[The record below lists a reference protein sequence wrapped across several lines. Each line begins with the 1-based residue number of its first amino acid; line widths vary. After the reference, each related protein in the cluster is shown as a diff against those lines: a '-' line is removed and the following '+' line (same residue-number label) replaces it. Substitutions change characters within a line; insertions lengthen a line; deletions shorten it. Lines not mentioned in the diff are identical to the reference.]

1 MTTTRFPVDNK
12 PSPAVGLTDFSGTT
26 TAAAALTI
34 MPDNPDAT
42 EYRLQNLSQ
51 TEILWFNDTGGA
63 AAAFTPGSYA
73 LAPLGYYE
81 GRSTKAVSVFCV
93 AAVPFSAARY

>member
-1 MTTTRFPVDNK
+1 MTTRFPVDNK

-26 TAAAALTI
+26 IAAAALAI
-34 MPDNPDAT
+34 MPENPDAT

-51 TEILWFNDTGGA
+51 SEILWFNDTGGV

-73 LAPLGYYE
+73 LSPLGYYE